1 MGNPASQEPPKAP
14 EMKYCMSC
22 GKQMPSDMN
31 FCGHC
36 GKEQLQTPKSD
47 SFDRVAANVSTGTK
61 SSDFAGGLLAI
72 VVVIAALYL
81 VANVLSWI
89 FNGVT
94 SAFDGQSG
102 TEWFRDNHMYV
113 IASIAI
119 IGYWWR
125 KLRGK

>member
-1 MGNPASQEPPKAP
+1 
-14 EMKYCMSC
+14 
-22 GKQMPSDMN
+22 MN

-36 GKEQLQTPKSD
+36 GKGQVPTSKSD
-47 SFDRVAANVSTGTK
+47 ASGRVAANVSTRGK

-72 VVVIAALYL
+72 VVVVAMLYL
-81 VANVLSWI
+81 VATVLSWI

-102 TEWFRDNHMYV
+102 TEWFRDYHMYV
-113 IASIAI
+113 IASVAI

-125 KLRGK
+125 KLRGR